1 MNQLISQQRN
11 QRLRAVK
18 EVRPCS
24 TNHTRMV
31 GGMLLARMVG
41 TSLTRQN
48 GMIRVGNAWTVSSFD
63 SDGTFGTHL

>member
-1 MNQLISQQRN
+1 
-11 QRLRAVK
+11 
-18 EVRPCS
+18 
-24 TNHTRMV
+24 MV

-63 SDGTFGTHL
+63 SDGTFGRAPSTMHILFDLRELVCIALLGP